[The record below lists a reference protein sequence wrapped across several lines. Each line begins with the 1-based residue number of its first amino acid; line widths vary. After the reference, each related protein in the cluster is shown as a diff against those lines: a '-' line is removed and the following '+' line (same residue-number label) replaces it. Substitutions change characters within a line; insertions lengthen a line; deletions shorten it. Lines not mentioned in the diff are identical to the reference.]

1 MTTSHKQLIERL
13 ERLPWKSELVDG
25 YRVFSVRPPDSVY
38 ELPHLVLYSNC
49 LMLLG
54 LGGRLQPCDMLEEWA
69 RAYYCMLLRK
79 DDSLLGAEDLEPLL
93 FILDQLEK

>member
-1 MTTSHKQLIERL
+1 MTNFKEIIERL
-13 ERLPWKSELVDG
+13 ERLPWQSELIDG
-25 YRVFSVRPPDSVY
+25 YWVFSVRHPDSVY

-69 RAYYCMLLRK
+69 RGYYCTLLRK
-79 DDSLLGAEDLEPLL
+79 DDTLLDAEDLEPLL